1 MRAKALAVLSLVL
14 LLAAC
19 GGTPDQPAPT
29 SGPTSPTTGDT
40 SATSP
45 TAPPSS
51 DPSKPTG
58 TAQPPK
64 TTAPPAHARWVP
76 APGTVWQWQLTTP
89 VDTSVNAAV
98 FDIDGVEATPEVVRT
113 LHAKGS
119 KVICYV
125 NAGAN
130 EDFRPDAKAFPGAV
144 QGRSNN
150 WPGEKWLDIRQVGV
164 LEPLMAKRFD
174 TCRDKGFDGVEAD
187 LVDGYASNTGFPL
200 SAGDQLTYNRMLARL
215 AHDRGLSIGL
225 KNDLDQVTQLVGDF
239 EFAVNEQCAEFQECA
254 RLSPFIAA
262 GKAVFHVEYNM
273 DNKDFCG
280 TTTSLKFSSMRKE
293 KDLNAQRWPC

>member
-1 MRAKALAVLSLVL
+1 MSARAKALAALSLVL

-19 GGTPDQPAPT
+19 GGTPDQP
-29 SGPTSPTTGDT
+29 SPTTTSTTDDDDT
-40 SATSP
+40 SSTP
-45 TAPPSS
+45 PPSS
-51 DPSKPTG
+51 GPSKPTG
-58 TAQPPK
+58 TAQPTKPPP
-64 TTAPPAHARWVP
+64 PPAHARWVP
-76 APGTVWQWQLTTP
+76 APGTGWQWQLKTP

-98 FDIDGVEATPEVVRT
+98 FDIDGVEATTEMVRA

-125 NAGAN
+125 NAGAS
-130 EDFRPDAKAFPGAV
+130 EDFRPDARAFPAGV
-144 QGRSNN
+144 QGKSDN

-174 TCRDKGFDGVEAD
+174 TCRDKGFDAIEAD
-187 LVDGYASNTGFPL
+187 LVDGYAGDTGFPL
-200 SAGDQLTYNRMLARL
+200 TAADQLTYNRMLARL

-225 KNDLDQVTQLVGDF
+225 KNDLDQVNQLVGDF

-280 TTTSLKFSSMRKE
+280 MTTSLKFSSMRKD
-293 KDLNAQRWPC
+293 KDLDAKRWLC